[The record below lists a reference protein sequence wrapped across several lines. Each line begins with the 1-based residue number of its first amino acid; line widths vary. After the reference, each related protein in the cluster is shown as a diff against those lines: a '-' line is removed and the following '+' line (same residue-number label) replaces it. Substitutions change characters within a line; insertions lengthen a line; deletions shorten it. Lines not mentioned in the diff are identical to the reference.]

1 MKGSIAAAALLAAAA
16 ALLVADTKAP
26 AVRSFEAT
34 YVGTIAALPANA
46 KRAEVWIPLPSDGPY
61 QTIADVKVDAP
72 ATFTLEK
79 DSAGNRLAHFVLDRP
94 EQFGKDLEVRA
105 TYRVTRREALTPAP
119 GSAKAAEPAG
129 IAELLKPNR
138 MVPLTPRVKELAD
151 TLSAGKTDAV
161 SKAHAFYDY
170 LVDNGTYEKTTP
182 GWGKGDSERFCDV
195 KKGNCTDFHSAFMAL
210 ARSEGIPVRFSIGF
224 PLKADKEGSVPGY
237 HCWAEFW
244 APKQGWVPVDASD
257 AAKTKEPV
265 KKAYLFGNLDPDRFD
280 ISTGRD
286 LTLSPPQ
293 KDGTLNFF
301 IYPYVEVDGKA
312 FLETKIR
319 LDYRNL

>member
-1 MKGSIAAAALLAAAA
+1 MKRFSACAALALAAAT
-16 ALLVADTKAP
+16 LLVADTRVP

-34 YVGTIAALPANA
+34 YVGMIAALPAAA

-61 QTIADVKVDAP
+61 QTVADVKVDAP
-72 ATFTLEK
+72 AKYTLER
-79 DSAGNRLAHFVLDRP
+79 DAAGNRMAHFVLDRP

-105 TYRVTRREALTPAP
+105 TYRVTRREAVMPAP
-119 GSAKAAEPAG
+119 GSAKADPAG
-129 IAELLKPNR
+129 AAGFLTPNR
-138 MVPLTPRVKELAD
+138 MVPLTPRVKELAG

-161 SKAHAFYDY
+161 AKAHAFYDY
-170 LVDNGTYEKTTP
+170 LVDNGTYDKTAP

-224 PLKADKEGSVPGY
+224 PLKADREGSIPGY

-244 APKQGWVPVDASD
+244 SPKQGWVPVDASD

-280 ISTGRD
+280 ITTGRD
-286 LTLSPPQ
+286 LTLAPPQ
-293 KDGTLNFF
+293 RDGTLNFF

-312 FLETKIR
+312 FLETKVR
-319 LDYRNL
+319 LDYHNL